1 MSFGYNF
8 KATVWVKTLTGGSGP
23 FDPPTES
30 WTRSVVSCEWHADN
44 KTRKDSEG
52 AEYTPR
58 TIFFT
63 PTLVA
68 KGSLILPGDIADLTP
83 PVNAETVRAVDSG
96 TGFVGGSI
104 EFEIITA

>member
-1 MSFGYNF
+1 MSFGYSF
-8 KATVWVKTLTGGSGP
+8 KATVWVKALTGGSGP

-52 AEYTPR
+52 AEFTPR

-63 PTLVA
+63 PRPVA
-68 KGSLILPGDIADLTP
+68 KGSLILPEEIADLTP
-83 PVNAETVRAVDSG
+83 PANAEAVRAVDSG
-96 TGFVGGSI
+96 TGFAGDPI
-104 EFEIITA
+104 EYEIITA

>member
-44 KTRKDSEG
+44 KTRKIVRVLNTSYNFL
-52 AEYTPR
+52 YTYTSR
-58 TIFFT
+58 QR
-63 PTLVA
+63 LVNTT
-68 KGSLILPGDIADLTP
+68 GRNIADLTP

-96 TGFVGGSI
+96 TGFVGDR
-104 EFEIITA
+104 